1 MISDRATISVPI
13 SLEGTTLVASAS
25 QDPIL
30 LIGPFKQRSMM
41 LMCPFVPNAAGTT
54 VESAGVMIG
63 DVTTVASWDTLQ
75 GNAENQVPKI
85 EVNEARVRIKRSR
98 MLGFLLFLKGRWLQ
112 DLQLLS
118 QVRSL

>member
-41 LMCPFVPNAAGTT
+41 LMRPLVPSVANTIP
-54 VESAGVMIG
+54 ESVGAMVGRA
-63 DVTTVASWDTLQ
+63 TTVANWATLQ
-75 GNAENQVPKI
+75 GSAENQVPKL
-85 EVNEARVRIKRSR
+85 EVNEIRVRIKRDQT
-98 MLGFLLFLKGRWLQ
+98 LEFLLLLKEKQLQ

-118 QVRSL
+118 